1 MAAVYDHSVVTQA
14 LDRKHHVAFFTI
26 EGKLAP
32 GDGVQ
37 RAIEAIAESAH
48 GVDEG
53 SVRVSVESATLSV
66 AFDPRRTPFA
76 QVHAALERKLAVKTL
91 ALLPLRVMDGPA
103 SMKAVGRQTQSNTP
117 IQ

>member
-26 EGKLAP
+26 EGRLTP
-32 GDGVQ
+32 GNGTR

-48 GVDEG
+48 GVDKG
-53 SVRVSVESATLSV
+53 SARVSVELAALSV
-66 AFDPRRTPFA
+66 AFDPRTPFVE
-76 QVHAALERKLAVKTL
+76 VHRTLEQKLAAKRL
-91 ALLPLRVMDGPA
+91 SLLPLRVMDGPA
-103 SMKAVGRQTQSNTP
+103 SMKAVSRQTQSSKP